1 MLGGILFTFTLIQI
15 IQNSSSYRPRLNSLA
30 EMALELQGGI
40 KQVILQYCI
49 LFNPIFSFHPSMQ
62 INGLEI
68 KLVSQNSQKLQ
79 HFGKITRM
87 FPQIWS
93 HSKIF
98 VLSTS
103 ILTVKVFAINLIE
116 TFSYQFLFSYH
127 KFNEFQTLMI
137 IFLVQGYVRQVCF
150 YSW

>member
-1 MLGGILFTFTLIQI
+1 
-15 IQNSSSYRPRLNSLA
+15 
-30 EMALELQGGI
+30 
-40 KQVILQYCI
+40 
-49 LFNPIFSFHPSMQ
+49 
-62 INGLEI
+62 
-68 KLVSQNSQKLQ
+68 
-79 HFGKITRM
+79 M

-127 KFNEFQTLMI
+127 KFNEFRTLML
-137 IFLVQGYVRQVCF
+137 IFLKPSQDKKGRKNFQLHHFLNTFSQLPAVKKYSKNIAAGKFFGPSYFDPALVQCYAR
-150 YSW
+150 